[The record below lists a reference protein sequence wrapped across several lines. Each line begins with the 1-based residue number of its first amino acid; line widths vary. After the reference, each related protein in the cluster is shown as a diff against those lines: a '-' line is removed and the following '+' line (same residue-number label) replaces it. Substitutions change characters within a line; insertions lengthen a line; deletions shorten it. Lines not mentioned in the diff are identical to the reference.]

1 VFICGLV
8 SFLTILKIGMK
19 AAIYLGLLAAAFAA
33 AVVVALNFG
42 AGIDDYAYD
51 LWFRLYPQPA
61 WQPQSII
68 LAIDDRTLDAYGGI
82 HEIRK
87 PLAQALSLI
96 GAKVPKAVAVDI
108 ILATKNPQADGEL
121 AAAFRGTPHLVLDSE
136 VLNDGWEDPLPQFRS
151 PQTVLGHVSVVP
163 DSDGITRSIPLV
175 KLAGRGPGIPCPP
188 QCDQRWAISLE
199 AFRLSRNA
207 QIVQSPY
214 DLEVGA
220 TVIPA
225 PQNVVDSAERNDS
238 RFMRVR
244 FAPFPIP
251 RVGVKELIDHPEKAA
266 AFAGK
271 VVFVGVTALTEVQD
285 RLMTPVLQG
294 PKETGIEIHA
304 DAFETMAQG
313 LFIRDVR
320 GGWVVL
326 FSLALVVATGLAFRY
341 LPGWWAYAGGLAI
354 LAFAHAAPY
363 VFFTRRLV
371 FPLALPAA
379 AAWFGTLAA
388 AGYYYL
394 VVRRS
399 WRVEQAARTRYQQA
413 MQFVTHEMRT
423 PLSAIQGSSELISR
437 YALTEEK
444 RKQIAL
450 LINSESKRLAR
461 MVEVFLS
468 VERLSAGQ
476 IELKRESISVKQM
489 MEICVQRVGPLADRK
504 HIAVALQ
511 PIADGLELTGDR
523 ELMEYACYNLL
534 TNAVKYSPQHTEVT
548 VSARKQDHHV
558 RMAVQDQGIG
568 MDQKEV
574 KQIFKKFYRT
584 KKAEQSGEAGTGIG
598 LSIVQQIVEQH
609 GGQIEVTS
617 RPGEG
622 SCFTL
627 VMPVAAHAPV
637 STLAERN

>member
-1 VFICGLV
+1 MNAEGTV
-8 SFLTILKIGMK
+8 FLTILKNGMK
-19 AAIYLGLLAAAFAA
+19 AATYLGLLAAAFAV
-33 AVVVALNFG
+33 AVLVAVNFG
-42 AGIDDYAYD
+42 SGIDNYAYD
-51 LWFRLYPQPA
+51 LWFRHYNQPP
-61 WQPQSII
+61 WKPRSII

-82 HEIRK
+82 HQIRK
-87 PLAQALSLI
+87 PLAQALELI
-96 GAKVPKAVAVDI
+96 APQKPKAVAVDI
-108 ILATKNPQADGEL
+108 ILATKDAQADAQL
-121 AAAFRGTPHLVLDSE
+121 AAAFHATPNLVLDSE
-136 VLNDGWEDPLPQFRS
+136 VLNDGWEDPLPEFRS
-151 PQTVLGHVSVVP
+151 ARTVLGHVSVVP
-163 DSDGITRSIPLV
+163 DSDGITRAIPLV
-175 KLAGRGPGIPCPP
+175 KVHGR
-188 QCDQRWAISLE
+188 DQRWAISLE
-199 AFRLSRNA
+199 AFRLSRGA
-207 QIVQSPY
+207 DLVQSPE
-214 DLEVGA
+214 DLTVGT

-225 PQNVVDSAERNDS
+225 PQKVTDTRDRDDS
-238 RFMRVR
+238 RFMRVN
-244 FAPFPIP
+244 FARSPLPQ
-251 RVGVKELIDHPEKAA
+251 VGVKDLIDHPQKAA
-266 AFAGK
+266 EFAGK
-271 VVFVGVTALTEVQD
+271 VVFVGVTALAEAQD
-285 RLMTPVLQG
+285 RLMTPVTEG

-304 DAFETMAQG
+304 DAFETMTQG
-313 LFIRDVR
+313 VFLRDVS

-326 FSLALVVATGLAFRY
+326 FSLALVVATGIAFRY

-354 LAFAHAAPY
+354 LTIAHATPY
-363 VFFTRRLV
+363 VFFTHRLV
-371 FPLALPAA
+371 FPVAIPAM
-379 AAWFGTLAA
+379 AAWFSTLAA

-423 PLSAIQGSSELISR
+423 PLSAIQGSSELMSR

-444 RKQIAL
+444 RKQIAN

-476 IELKRESISVKQM
+476 MELKRETIGVKQM
-489 MEICVQRVGPLADRK
+489 MEVCVSRVGPLADRK
-504 HIAVALQ
+504 HIAVALL
-511 PIADGLELTGDR
+511 PIAENLQITGDR

-534 TNAVKYSPQHTEVT
+534 TNAVKYSPQRTEVT
-548 VSARKQDHHV
+548 VSAVKNDQHV

-568 MDQKEV
+568 MDHKEV

-584 KKAEQSGEAGTGIG
+584 KKAEESGEAGTGIG

-627 VMPVAAHAPV
+627 VLPAGAAVRPAHVEAV
-637 STLAERN
+637 EHN

>member
-1 VFICGLV
+1 
-8 SFLTILKIGMK
+8 MK

-33 AVVVALNFG
+33 AVLVALNFG
-42 AGIDDYAYD
+42 SGIDDYAYD
-51 LWFRLYPQPA
+51 LWFRLFPQAA
-61 WQPQSII
+61 WQPQSAI

-87 PLAQALSLI
+87 PLAEALALI
-96 GAKVPKAVAVDI
+96 NSKNPKAVAVDI
-108 ILATKNPQADGEL
+108 ILATKNPAADDAL
-121 AAAFRGTPHLVLDSE
+121 AAAFRATPHLVLDSE
-136 VLNDGWEDPLPQFRS
+136 RLADGWEDPLPEFRARG
-151 PQTVLGHVSVVP
+151 TVLGHVSVVP

-175 KLAGRGPGIPCPP
+175 KLSGH
-188 QCDQRWAISLE
+188 DQRWAISLE
-199 AFRLSRNA
+199 AFRLSRGA
-207 QIVQSPY
+207 EIVQSPD

-225 PQNVVDSAERNDS
+225 PQKVVDSANRDDS

-251 RVGVKELIDHPEKAA
+251 QVGVKDLIDHPDKAA
-266 AFAGK
+266 VFAGK

-285 RLMTPVLQG
+285 RLMTPVTQG

-313 LFIRDVR
+313 LFLRDVP

-326 FSLALVVATGLAFRY
+326 FSLGLVVATGLAFRY

-354 LAFAHAAPY
+354 LALAHLAPY
-363 VFFTRRLV
+363 AFFTHRLV

-379 AAWFGTLAA
+379 AAWFSTLAA

-394 VVRRS
+394 VVRRN

-444 RKQIAL
+444 RKQIAQ

-468 VERLSAGQ
+468 VERLSVGQ
-476 IELKRESISVKQM
+476 MELKRESIDVKRM
-489 MEICVQRVGPLADRK
+489 MEICLERVGPLADRK
-504 HIAVALQ
+504 HIAVALL
-511 PIADGLELTGDR
+511 PISDDLEITGDR

-534 TNAVKYSPQHTEVT
+534 TNAVKYSPQRTEVT
-548 VSARKQDHHV
+548 VSARKDDHHV

-584 KKAEQSGEAGTGIG
+584 KKAEESGEAGTGIG

-627 VMPVAAHAPV
+627 VMPAAIRAQGDGQPEGAPHS

>member
-1 VFICGLV
+1 
-8 SFLTILKIGMK
+8 MK

-33 AVVVALNFG
+33 AVIVALNFG
-42 AGIDDYAYD
+42 AGIDNYAYD
-51 LWFRLYPQPA
+51 LWFRLYPQAA
-61 WQPQSII
+61 WQPQSAI

-87 PLAQALSLI
+87 PLAQALTLI
-96 GAKVPKAVAVDI
+96 NSKSPKAVAVDI
-108 ILATKNPQADGEL
+108 ILATKNPAADDAL
-121 AAAFRGTPHLVLDSE
+121 AAAFHATPHLVLDSE
-136 VLNDGWEDPLPQFRS
+136 RLADGWEDPLPEFRLCG
-151 PQTVLGHVSVVP
+151 TVLGHVSVVP

-175 KLAGRGPGIPCPP
+175 KLSGH
-188 QCDQRWAISLE
+188 DQRWAISLE
-199 AFRLSRNA
+199 AFRLSRGA
-207 QIVQSPY
+207 DIVQSPD

-220 TVIPA
+220 TVIPV
-225 PQNVVDSAERNDS
+225 PQKVVDSAKRDDS

-251 RVGVKELIDHPEKAA
+251 QVGVKDLIDHPEKAV

-285 RLMTPVLQG
+285 RLMTPITQG

-313 LFIRDVR
+313 LFLRDVR

-326 FSLALVVATGLAFRY
+326 FSLGLVVATGLAFRY

-354 LAFAHAAPY
+354 LALAHLAPY
-363 VFFTRRLV
+363 VFFTHRLV

-379 AAWFGTLAA
+379 AAWFSTLAA
-388 AGYYYL
+388 AGHYYL
-394 VVRRS
+394 VVRRN

-423 PLSAIQGSSELISR
+423 PLSAIQGSSELMTR
-437 YALTEEK
+437 YPLTEDK
-444 RKQIAL
+444 RKQIAQ

-476 IELKRESISVKQM
+476 MELKRESISVKQM
-489 MEICVQRVGPLADRK
+489 MEICLQRVGPLADRK
-504 HIAVALQ
+504 HIAVTLE
-511 PIADGLELTGDR
+511 PIADDLEITGDR

-534 TNAVKYSPQHTEVT
+534 TNAVKYSPQRTEVT
-548 VSARKQDHHV
+548 VSAGKDDHYV
-558 RMAVQDQGIG
+558 RMAIQDQGIG

-584 KKAEQSGEAGTGIG
+584 KKAEESGEAGTGIG

-627 VMPVAAHAPV
+627 VMPAAVRAAQADGQPEGTPQS